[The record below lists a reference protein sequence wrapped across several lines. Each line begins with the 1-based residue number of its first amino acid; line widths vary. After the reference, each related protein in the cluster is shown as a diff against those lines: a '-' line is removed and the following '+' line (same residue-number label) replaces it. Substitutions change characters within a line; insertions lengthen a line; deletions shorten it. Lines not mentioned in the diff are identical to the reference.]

1 MKCPACNSA
10 DGIRKIVYG
19 LPDGPLDEEKFVIGG
34 CCITDEYP
42 TRKCIRCGWKGR
54 NIKRNLGLGNEIKV
68 VELQDISTMSIP
80 RDEKLRITQR
90 VHAKWSQT
98 FGDRDDAEAND
109 AYYSMLQEAMAQAEE
124 KYKLG
129 E

>member
-34 CCITDEYP
+34 CCITDEDP

-54 NIKRNLGLGNEIKV
+54 NIKRNLGLGNEIEV
-68 VELQDISTMSIP
+68 IELQDISTMSDTQIDSYAEQIWQKIAKP
-80 RDEKLRITQR
+80 EK
-90 VHAKWSQT
+90 
-98 FGDRDDAEAND
+98 E
-109 AYYSMLQEAMAQAEE
+109 
-124 KYKLG
+124 
-129 E
+129 

>member
-1 MKCPACNSA
+1 MKCPACKSA

-34 CCITDEYP
+34 CCITDEDP

-54 NIKRNLGLGNEIKV
+54 YIKRNLGLGNEIEV
-68 VELQDISTMSIP
+68 VELKDISTMSDTEI
-80 RDEKLRITQR
+80 DSYAQQIWQKLD
-90 VHAKWSQT
+90 KP
-98 FGDRDDAEAND
+98 N
-109 AYYSMLQEAMAQAEE
+109 
-124 KYKLG
+124 KG

>member
-34 CCITDEYP
+34 CCITDEDP

-54 NIKRNLGLGNEIKV
+54 YIKRNLGLGNEIEV
-68 VELQDISTMSIP
+68 VELKDISTMSDTEI
-80 RDEKLRITQR
+80 DSYAEQIWQKLD
-90 VHAKWSQT
+90 KP
-98 FGDRDDAEAND
+98 
-109 AYYSMLQEAMAQAEE
+109 
-124 KYKLG
+124 KKG